1 MKTVG
6 TKLDES
12 EYQIFEFCCDK
23 SGLTK
28 SEQLRDLI
36 KNFVNNKPNDEP
48 LEINYDDLE
57 PENKRSEGI
66 IKRISYDHSKTW
78 HDVKPDLELMNV
90 TVES

>member
-6 TKLDES
+6 TKLDNS
-12 EYQIFEFCCDK
+12 EYEIFEFCC
-23 SGLTK
+23 SENGLTK

-48 LEINYDDLE
+48 LEINYEDLE
-57 PENKRSEGI
+57 EEEPVGEGI
-66 IKRISYDHSKTW
+66 IKKVSYDDGKTW
-78 HDVKPDLELMNV
+78 HDVKPIPELTNV